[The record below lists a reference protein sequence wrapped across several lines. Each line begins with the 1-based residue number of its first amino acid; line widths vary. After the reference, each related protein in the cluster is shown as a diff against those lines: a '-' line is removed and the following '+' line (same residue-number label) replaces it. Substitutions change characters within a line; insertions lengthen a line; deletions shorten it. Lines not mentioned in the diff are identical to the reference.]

1 MYGFIIRNNIV
12 MSGNV
17 KSRHKK
23 RKHWLLLVSKLSILR
38 SRFSNAE
45 KDGRVSLRSS

>member
-1 MYGFIIRNNIV
+1 MYGFVIRNNIV
-12 MSGNV
+12 MNDNV